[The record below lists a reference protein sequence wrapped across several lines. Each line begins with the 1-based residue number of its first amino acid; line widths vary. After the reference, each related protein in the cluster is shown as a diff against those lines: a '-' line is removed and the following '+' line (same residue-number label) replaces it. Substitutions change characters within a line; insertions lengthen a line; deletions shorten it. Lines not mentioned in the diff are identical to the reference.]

1 MTTLA
6 GVAPSAP
13 WVLAPPRESAV
24 GGEGSAYVV
33 AKRILDVVLASV
45 MLVALA
51 PLMGVVA
58 LLIKLTSRGPVIF
71 TQTRAGLR
79 GSPFTMYKFRSM
91 YVGAE
96 EARAALAS
104 RNEKNGPVFK
114 IADDPRLTPLGR
126 WLRKSS
132 IDELPQL
139 INVLRGE
146 MSLVGPRPLWM
157 PEAIRVVGRARI
169 RADVKPGLTCLWQIS
184 GRSEL
189 SYDEWV
195 VLDAYYVY
203 HRSMWLDLMIM
214 VQTVPAVLS
223 ARGAY

>member
-1 MTTLA
+1 
-6 GVAPSAP
+6 
-13 WVLAPPRESAV
+13 
-24 GGEGSAYVV
+24 
-33 AKRILDVVLASV
+33 
-45 MLVALA
+45 
-51 PLMGVVA
+51 MGVVA

-91 YVGAE
+91 YTGAE

-104 RNEKNGPVFK
+104 RNEKSGPVFK

-139 INVLRGE
+139 VNVLRGE

-195 VLDAYYVY
+195 ALDAYYVY